1 MDHWLTVTEYLCHKW
16 PWICSTCRK
25 HFSVLS
31 SSMTYNQVCNWSNTT
46 GATSGAATDCP
57 TGAPGATPVYSGVR
71 VTRSLV
77 LCVLFC
83 RSLFV
88 LLYSFFWPLCF
99 FFFSFFFGRCV
110 FRLSSICQ
118 LWLLLWY
125 LQTLLGDRLVW
136 VVRES
141 NYLTHWA
148 TLVLTPLVSSS
159 SSCNVKYKKQTQKR
173 SDIIWTLPSKQINS
187 NILNFD
193 EMGACCS

>member
-57 TGAPGATPVYSGVR
+57 TGAPGATPVYRGVR

-88 LLYSFFWPLCF
+88 LLYFFFWPLCF
-99 FFFSFFFGRCV
+99 FFFSFFLAVVYSVFLPFANYDYSFG
-110 FRLSSICQ
+110 ICK
-118 LWLLLWY
+118 LFLVIGLY
-125 LQTLLGDRLVW
+125 ELLG
-136 VVRES
+136 
-141 NYLTHWA
+141 NPT
-148 TLVLTPLVSSS
+148 T
-159 SSCNVKYKKQTQKR
+159 
-173 SDIIWTLPSKQINS
+173 
-187 NILNFD
+187 
-193 EMGACCS
+193 

>member
-46 GATSGAATDCP
+46 GATSGAGTDCP
-57 TGAPGATPVYSGVR
+57 AWAPGATPVYRGVR

-88 LLYSFFWPLCF
+88 LLYFFLLAIVLLLLFFFFFWPLCIP
-99 FFFSFFFGRCV
+99 SFFH
-110 FRLSSICQ
+110 LPIMI
-118 LWLLLWY
+118 
-125 LQTLLGDRLVW
+125 
-136 VVRES
+136 
-141 NYLTHWA
+141 
-148 TLVLTPLVSSS
+148 TPLVSANSS
-159 SSCNVKYKKQTQKR
+159 
-173 SDIIWTLPSKQINS
+173 WW
-187 NILNFD
+187 
-193 EMGACCS
+193 